1 MIRTIDLNKIFGLG
15 ETEIKALTDI
25 NIDIKKGDF
34 VSIQGPSGCGKSTL
48 LNMLGCLD
56 RPTNGGVFIEG
67 KDVTKLGDNSLAK
80 IRRDKIGFVFQKYNL
95 ISTLNAIENVK
106 LPMMFSGINMA
117 VRTEKAKSLLE
128 LVGIGH
134 RLESMPAKMSGGEQ
148 QRVAI
153 ARALANDP
161 PLIIGDELT
170 GNLDTKTGKMIMD
183 IMVELN
189 NKGKTL
195 IIVTHDP
202 KVASMSKRSIRM
214 VDGVIIDDY

>member
-95 ISTLNAIENVK
+95 IPTLNAIENVK

-128 LVGIGH
+128 LV
-134 RLESMPAKMSGGEQ
+134 
-148 QRVAI
+148 
-153 ARALANDP
+153 
-161 PLIIGDELT
+161 
-170 GNLDTKTGKMIMD
+170 
-183 IMVELN
+183 
-189 NKGKTL
+189 
-195 IIVTHDP
+195 
-202 KVASMSKRSIRM
+202 
-214 VDGVIIDDY
+214 